1 MINFYENNPNLFIFI
16 ITVLSV
22 VIGFILSKTIKSKA
36 ELVLS
41 ICLFYAIV
49 RLLELILLEKFNFTF
64 PLHIRVL
71 FILPAILLT
80 IILTIKFIKE

>member
-22 VIGFILSKTIKSKA
+22 VIGFILSKKIKSRA

-41 ICLFYAIV
+41 FCLYYAIV
-49 RLLELILLEKFNFTF
+49 RFLELILLEKFDFTF
-64 PLHIRVL
+64 PSHIRAL
-71 FILPAILLT
+71 FIVPAILLT